1 MKIYS
6 QELCQLALKMRGLF
20 TRRVS
25 QTSGRKPAERAELA
39 AIRRPSVCRGGAQRH
54 VYAIVRVWSTRLPYQ
69 LPVTSSCSSASAG
82 CRPPPSFHSP
92 GYNAPTPQRVESLR
106 VRRRN
111 WEKNGKGVGVGA
123 FFGGG
128 GSTTESSLDKFIFR
142 VQGESATASSFA
154 SSIFWSHFPQ
164 ILYIFPF
171 FFSYVTAFKSPCF
184 CGSVASLYSISFFL
198 CLAPFASLPSLVAHN
213 YTTLLSLK
221 KKTKENKR
229 SPKWDGEWKMI
240 ASRIQIMHDN

>member
-1 MKIYS
+1 M
-6 QELCQLALKMRGLF
+6 
-20 TRRVS
+20 
-25 QTSGRKPAERAELA
+25 
-39 AIRRPSVCRGGAQRH
+39 
-54 VYAIVRVWSTRLPYQ
+54 YAIVRVWSTRLPYQ

-82 CRPPPSFHSP
+82 CRPPPLVPLTRLQRS
-92 GYNAPTPQRVESLR
+92 NAPTSGVSASKTAELR
-106 VRRRN
+106 
-111 WEKNGKGVGVGA
+111 KKMGKELELGPFLGR
-123 FFGGG
+123 

-164 ILYIFPF
+164 ILYIFL

-229 SPKWDGEWKMI
+229 SPK
-240 ASRIQIMHDN
+240 

>member
-1 MKIYS
+1 MEGS
-6 QELCQLALKMRGLF
+6 QLKRQNWLPF
-20 TRRVS
+20 DV
-25 QTSGRKPAERAELA
+25 
-39 AIRRPSVCRGGAQRH
+39 RPSVGEAHKGMCMRLYGCGAPG
-54 VYAIVRVWSTRLPYQ
+54 YLTSYL
-69 LPVTSSCSSASAG
+69 LPVPAP
-82 CRPPPSFHSP
+82 RPPRVVAPPPLSFHSP

-123 FFGGG
+123 FFWGGG

-221 KKTKENKR
+221 NKKPRKNKR

>member
-1 MKIYS
+1 
-6 QELCQLALKMRGLF
+6 MRGLF

-69 LPVTSSCSSASAG
+69 LPVTSSCSSGSAV
-82 CRPPPSFHSP
+82 CRPPPLVPLTRLQRS
-92 GYNAPTPQRVESLR
+92 NAPTSGVSASKTAELR
-106 VRRRN
+106 K
-111 WEKNGKGVGVGA
+111 KNGKGVGVGA
-123 FFGGG
+123 FLGGG
-128 GSTTESSLDKFIFR
+128 ARPRAVSI
-142 VQGESATASSFA
+142 SSFFEFKVNRPQTVPLRA
-154 SSIFWSHFPQ
+154 PSSGRISPRFFIYS
-164 ILYIFPF
+164 L

-221 KKTKENKR
+221 KKTKEK
-229 SPKWDGEWKMI
+229 
-240 ASRIQIMHDN
+240 